1 MDHLNTMR
9 LLLIFTYKAG
19 NNKGWE
25 LSPNLN
31 IGKGAIKQS
40 NQVRKKVKL
49 QIWSSGDTWILV
61 LFK

>member
-9 LLLIFTYKAG
+9 LLLLIFTYKAG
-19 NNKGWE
+19 NNKEWE

-40 NQVRKKVKL
+40 NQVRK
-49 QIWSSGDTWILV
+49 
-61 LFK
+61 

>member
-40 NQVRKKVKL
+40 NQVRK
-49 QIWSSGDTWILV
+49 
-61 LFK
+61 